1 MIDRKEL
8 KANARAAMRGAK
20 PHPALIT
27 LAVVVIL
34 AVTRFLSLNTSGDLA
49 MYRGMLESAA
59 NGQLSDVYSYMQSG
73 QSIGVFPWLLTL
85 ALNLMTMVVSMGYT
99 LYTLRLMRGKNPG
112 IGDVFDAFGIFLRVI
127 LLSIMKS
134 VVVSL
139 MSFVYAVPATI
150 LGMFMDPL
158 AASMVCLPLFAPMF
172 IVAYS
177 YRLADYILLDNPG
190 YPGIYCLMLSRMAMK
205 GRKWELFKLDL
216 SFIGWYLLCI
226 IPVAVLWERPYRMAA
241 VAGFYDAV
249 MPGFME
255 EFKNRP
261 KPPKPIY
268 RTPRDWSVPGGKKEE
283 PKDDDFEDHDWF

>member
-8 KANARAAMRGAK
+8 KANARAAMRGTK

-34 AVTRFLSLNTSGDLA
+34 AVTRFLSLNISGDLA
-49 MYRGMLESAA
+49 MYRGILESAA
-59 NGQLSDVYSYMQSG
+59 NGQMSEAYSYIQSG
-73 QSIGVFPWLLTL
+73 QSLGVFPWILTL

-99 LYTLRLMRGKNPG
+99 LYTLRVMRGKNPG
-112 IGDVFDAFGIFLRVI
+112 IGDVFDAFGLFFRVI

-134 VVVSL
+134 IVVSL
-139 MSFVYAVPATI
+139 MSFAYAVPATI
-150 LGMFMDPL
+150 LSMFIDPWL
-158 AASMVCLPLFAPMF
+158 ASVLCLPLFAPMF

-177 YRLADYILLDNPG
+177 FRLADYILLDNPG
-190 YPGIYCLMLSRMAMK
+190 YPGLYCLMLSRMAMK

-226 IPVAVLWERPYRMAA
+226 IPVAVLWVRPYRMAA

-249 MPGFME
+249 MPGFVE
-255 EFKNRP
+255 ELKNRP
-261 KPPKPIY
+261 KPQKPVY
-268 RTPRDWSVPGGKKEE
+268 HTPRDWSVPGEKKDE
-283 PKDDDFEDHDWF
+283 PADDEDHDWF